1 MRLLLVVEDDYDTRV
16 TLAAVLA
23 ETGYS
28 VCDSGDAPSAL
39 GKLRS
44 LLPDLVL
51 LDYGLPS
58 PREGEGFLRAKS
70 RDALVAS
77 IPVIVMSAYVL
88 PATID
93 GTVAV
98 IQKPFDVERLLDV
111 IRGTVGPPESPRT
124 DAA

>member
-16 TLAAVLA
+16 TLSAVLA
-23 ETGYS
+23 EAGYS
-28 VCDSGDAPSAL
+28 VCDAGDAASAL
-39 GKLRS
+39 AKLRS
-44 LLPDLVL
+44 LAPDVVL

-58 PREGEGFLRAKS
+58 PRDGEGFLRSKS
-70 RDALVAS
+70 MDAAIAS
-77 IPVIVMSAYVL
+77 TPVIVVSAYVL

-98 IQKPFDVERLLDV
+98 IQKPFDVERLLEA
-111 IRGTVGPPESPRT
+111 IREAVGPPETPKT

>member
-1 MRLLLVVEDDYDTRV
+1 MRLLLIVEDDYDTRV

-23 ETGYS
+23 EDGYS
-28 VCDSGDAPSAL
+28 VCDAGDAPSAL
-39 GKLRS
+39 AKLRS
-44 LLPDLVL
+44 LGPDLVL

-58 PREGEGFLRAKS
+58 PSEGEGFLRAKS
-70 RDALVAS
+70 KDAAIAA
-77 IPVIVMSAYVL
+77 IPVVVMSAYVL

-98 IQKPFDVERLLDV
+98 IQKPFDVERLLEV
-111 IRGTVGPPESPRT
+111 IRWAAGPPEAPRT